1 MDKIC
6 SDEVWRMFLKRNF
19 ELLIKEVKNI
29 FIYIN
34 PARKLHN
41 NYCDY
46 LFFNEQVFS
55 QEVQKTLSLYSIFLH
70 FCFCKRNCDVNDK
83 NNYCILCSK
92 VATQSTDDK
101 VLFKDILID
110 WRDFSERILVFS
122 RGYSLMSLSIFWNS
136 SRWLTKIKK
145 QQCEEFYHIKVSFKL
160 FEKFL
165 NIMVK
170 IYLNKIIEIL
180 NKLNASHHEY
190 IFMRQR
196 ICWQA

>member
-1 MDKIC
+1 
-6 SDEVWRMFLKRNF
+6 MFLKRNF

-29 FIYIN
+29 FIHIN

-46 LFFNEQVFS
+46 LFFDEQVFS

-70 FCFCKRNCDVNDK
+70 FCFYKRSCDVNDK

-136 SRWLTKIKK
+136 SRWLAKIKK
-145 QQCEEFYHIKVSFKL
+145 QQCEEFYHIKVPFKL

>member
-1 MDKIC
+1 
-6 SDEVWRMFLKRNF
+6 MFLKRNF

-29 FIYIN
+29 FMYIN

-70 FCFCKRNCDVNDK
+70 FCFCKRSCDVNDK

-92 VATQSTDDK
+92 VATQCTDDK

-110 WRDFSERILVFS
+110 WRDFSERF
-122 RGYSLMSLSIFWNS
+122 
-136 SRWLTKIKK
+136 
-145 QQCEEFYHIKVSFKL
+145 
-160 FEKFL
+160 
-165 NIMVK
+165 
-170 IYLNKIIEIL
+170 
-180 NKLNASHHEY
+180 
-190 IFMRQR
+190 
-196 ICWQA
+196 